1 MRHLLL
7 AGLAALALAAPA
19 GPLSS
24 VALAQDLRP
33 VVIVN
38 DRAVTRYELDQR
50 LRFMQALRAPGAD
63 AASAEKSLI
72 DERLEVEEARR
83 MGIAVT
89 EQQIQAAMTEFAG
102 RANMDAG
109 TFTAELA
116 RAGIDAQ
123 TFRDFVTA
131 GALWRE
137 VLRARIAPSVSVSD
151 REVAQAR
158 KRAIEE
164 PRVSEVLIS
173 ELIMPAPQGS
183 EARVL
188 ARADELARTI
198 GSEAAFAAAARR
210 YSATASA
217 PNGGRLNWTPIS
229 RLPQGLAPIL
239 LALKPGQVTQP
250 LTIPGAVVLF
260 YLRDTRGV
268 QRPGAKAE
276 TVEYQRVTL
285 PSAADAAAI
294 QARSDTCDMMMAA
307 ARGRPVRRQTVASG
321 AVPGDIA
328 QVLSRLDPNETAII
342 NRGGA
347 VDLVM
352 LCQRAPTLLA
362 EADGG
367 FDNPPIPGLPT
378 SLTPRATAPEA
389 AAPAGTPVAGGAA
402 EVGIPGEADG
412 FGPVPSAG
420 EARDALFNRKVEASA
435 AALLAELRANAI
447 IRRP

>member
-1 MRHLLL
+1 MRYLFL

-19 GPLSS
+19 GPLSRA
-24 VALAQDLRP
+24 ALAQDLRP

-63 AASAEKSLI
+63 AAGAEKALI
-72 DERLEVEEARR
+72 DERLQIEEARR
-83 MGIAVT
+83 MGITAT

-102 RANMDAG
+102 RANLDSAS
-109 TFTAELA
+109 FTAELA

-131 GALWRE
+131 GTVWRE
-137 VLRARIAPSVSVSD
+137 VLRRRIAPSVSVSD
-151 REVAQAR
+151 REVSQAR
-158 KRAIEE
+158 ERAIEQ
-164 PRVSEVLIS
+164 PRVSDVLIS
-173 ELIMPAPQGS
+173 ELIIPAPQGS

-198 GSEAAFAAAARR
+198 RSEAAFAAAARR

-217 PNGGRLNWTPIS
+217 GNGGRLPWTPVA

-239 LALKPGQVTQP
+239 LSLKPGQVTQP

-268 QRPGAKAE
+268 QRPGVNAE
-276 TVEYQRVTL
+276 TVEYQRLTL
-285 PSAADAAAI
+285 PTAAEAAAV

-307 ARGRPVRRQTVASG
+307 ARGRPVQRQVVGST

-328 QVLSRLDPNETAII
+328 AVLSRLDPNETAIV

-352 LCQRAPTLLA
+352 LCQRERTLLA
-362 EADGG
+362 DADGG
-367 FDNPPIPGLPT
+367 FSDPPIPGLPT
-378 SLTPRATAPEA
+378 SLTPRTNDA
-389 AAPAGTPVAGGAA
+389 AAPVAGGAT
-402 EVGIPGEADG
+402 EVGVPGAAEG
-412 FGPVPSAG
+412 FGPVPTAG
-420 EARDALFNRKVEASA
+420 EARDAVFNTKVEAA
-435 AALLAELRANAI
+435 AEALLAELRANAI